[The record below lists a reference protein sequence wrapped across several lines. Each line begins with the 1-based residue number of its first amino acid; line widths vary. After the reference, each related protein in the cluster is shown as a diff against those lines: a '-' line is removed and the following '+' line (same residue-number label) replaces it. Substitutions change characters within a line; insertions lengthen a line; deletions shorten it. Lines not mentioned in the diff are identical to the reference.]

1 MAIRVYP
8 GIALL
13 YPIDLYMISPGL
25 QVIYYYITFACN
37 LRCLHC
43 YVGENLSPQS
53 HANTEAVTRTL
64 RECHAN
70 GARKVVFLG
79 GEPTL
84 HPDYVDILAAAAET
98 GYRRIIVDTN
108 GLARNPIV
116 DGTDYLDRLAVRLS
130 FEGATPKTHDA
141 IRGHGAFQGAL
152 ETLQRLISEDVRV
165 EVTLTLNAINLSEL
179 GRMID
184 RFLDEGVREFNFHF
198 VSLMG
203 NASVHRWLGLRPEQI
218 IDAQELLKDL
228 RRQKVATVRY
238 PQLLVPSEDLERHR
252 DQGCICRM
260 LHPKVLLI
268 FPQGETRRCPLE
280 ITAGLVPQLET
291 ANAESSAGC
300 PLWWRLL
307 PDGVPEGYVM
317 TCISW
322 KSH

>member
-1 MAIRVYP
+1 
-8 GIALL
+8 
-13 YPIDLYMISPGL
+13 MISPGL

-37 LRCLHC
+37 LHCVHC

-53 HANTEAVTRTL
+53 HADTEAVARTL

-84 HPDYVDILAAAAET
+84 HPDYADILAAAAET

-116 DGTDYLDRLAVRLS
+116 DGADDYLDRLAIRLS
-130 FEGATPKTHDA
+130 FDGATPQTHDA
-141 IRGHGAFQGAL
+141 IRGPGAFQGAL
-152 ETLQRLISEDVRV
+152 ETLQRLISEDVRI
-165 EVTLTLNAINLSEL
+165 EVTLTLNAINISEL
-179 GRMID
+179 DRMID

-203 NASVHRWLGLRPEQI
+203 NASAHRWLGLRPEQI
-218 IDAQELLKDL
+218 IDAQEMLEEF
-228 RRQKVATVRY
+228 RQQQVATVRY
-238 PQLLVPSEDLERHR
+238 PQLLVPTKELLRHR
-252 DQGCICRM
+252 DQGYICRM
-260 LHPKVLLI
+260 SNPQVLLI
-268 FPQGETRRCPLE
+268 FPRGETRRCPLE
-280 ITAGLVPQLET
+280 ITAGLAPQPLT
-291 ANAESSAGC
+291 ADTESSTGC
-300 PLWWRLL
+300 PLSWRLL